1 MTMPRGAA
9 SRGVATYI
17 GVDADVPGVV
27 VDDGI
32 VPRSNA
38 PSRTSAPQGKR
49 ATGTPASKMVDDRV
63 VIRLARDGAVRARAR
78 TTTRAGATRG
88 ILSLAPVG
96 MRAGTPPTRVVV
108 VVHRARATTRSA
120 SRRVVARASTARAST
135 ARALASGLALAQQ
148 TLLALGARAIEDAVS
163 VAATPSAYAPSPY
176 AAEDGLAQLFVCAF
190 ILVVGGVGMKVSLE
204 GETEARE
211 TALADKVRAQTTAM
225 SGATSTTMEAVGG
238 EEDAGVVGAA
248 VMARGVVRVNDVLSE
263 EASAEMLRYVDE
275 TLRAN
280 DAGGKNLSMETFG
293 NVYCKKNRWDLK
305 LAYDAPV
312 RKALGEC
319 VKSMREVLRTTCGE
333 DAELVEL
340 AALVSDPGSTRQPV
354 HPDTAYRRDPSV
366 FTCFV
371 ALQDVERDMGP
382 TLFIPGTNNAQAHV
396 EFREGQERGGPVL
409 QRPYELGVISRGDA
423 TLFDSRTLHC
433 GTENESARRRVLF
446 YFSFQRS
453 ASENPN
459 AAISTIRT
467 ELRGKYTLADLL
479 A

>member
-1 MTMPRGAA
+1 MTMPLGVA

-17 GVDADVPGVV
+17 GVDDDVPGVE
-27 VDDGI
+27 GI

-49 ATGTPASKMVDDRV
+49 STGTPASKMMDERV
-63 VIRLARDGAVRARAR
+63 VIRLARDGAARARAR
-78 TTTRAGATRG
+78 TTTTTRAGATRG

-96 MRAGTPPTRVVV
+96 MRAGTPTTRVVV
-108 VVHRARATTRSA
+108 FHRARATTRSA
-120 SRRVVARASTARAST
+120 PRRVVARACTARACT

-148 TLLALGARAIEDAVS
+148 TLLALGARAIEDAVN

-225 SGATSTTMEAVGG
+225 SGATSTTMEAVRG
-238 EEDAGVVGAA
+238 EEDAGAVGAA

-479 A
+479 P

>member
-1 MTMPRGAA
+1 
-9 SRGVATYI
+9 
-17 GVDADVPGVV
+17 
-27 VDDGI
+27 
-32 VPRSNA
+32 
-38 PSRTSAPQGKR
+38 
-49 ATGTPASKMVDDRV
+49 
-63 VIRLARDGAVRARAR
+63 
-78 TTTRAGATRG
+78 
-88 ILSLAPVG
+88 
-96 MRAGTPPTRVVV
+96 MRAGTPSTRVAVA
-108 VVHRARATTRSA
+108 RARGATARSR
-120 SRRVVARASTARAST
+120 SRRVVARGIAARESTT
-135 ARALASGLALAQQ
+135 RALARGVVLAHQ
-148 TLLALGARAIEDAVS
+148 TLFALGAQDAVA
-163 VAATPSAYAPSPY
+163 VAATPAAYAPSPY
-176 AAEDGLAQLFVCAF
+176 AAEDGLAQLFVCVF
-190 ILVVGGVGMKVSLE
+190 VLVVGGVGMKVSLE

-211 TALADKVRAQTTAM
+211 AALADKVRAQTKAM
-225 SGATSTTMEAVGG
+225 SEATSTTMEAVGEEGG
-238 EEDAGVVGAA
+238 EVRGVVE
-248 VMARGVVRVNDVLSE
+248 ARGVVRVNDVLSE
-263 EASAEMLRYVDE
+263 EASAEMSRYVDE

-280 DAGGKNLSMETFG
+280 DAGTTRDLSMETFG

-312 RKALGEC
+312 RRALGEC
-319 VKSMREVLRTTCGE
+319 VRSMREVLTTTCGE

-396 EFREGQERGGPVL
+396 EFREGRERGGPVL

-453 ASENPN
+453 QSENPN

>member
-1 MTMPRGAA
+1 
-9 SRGVATYI
+9 
-17 GVDADVPGVV
+17 
-27 VDDGI
+27 
-32 VPRSNA
+32 
-38 PSRTSAPQGKR
+38 
-49 ATGTPASKMVDDRV
+49 
-63 VIRLARDGAVRARAR
+63 
-78 TTTRAGATRG
+78 
-88 ILSLAPVG
+88 
-96 MRAGTPPTRVVV
+96 MRAGTPSTRVAVAV
-108 VVHRARATTRSA
+108 ARARGATARSR
-120 SRRVVARASTARAST
+120 SRRVVARGVVARESTT
-135 ARALASGLALAQQ
+135 RALARGVVLAHQ
-148 TLLALGARAIEDAVS
+148 TLFALGAQDAVA
-163 VAATPSAYAPSPY
+163 VAATPAAYAPSPY
-176 AAEDGLAQLFVCAF
+176 AAEDGLAQLFVCVF
-190 ILVVGGVGMKVSLE
+190 VLVVGGVGMKVSLE

-211 TALADKVRAQTTAM
+211 AALADKVRAQTKAM
-225 SGATSTTMEAVGG
+225 SEATSTTMEAVGG
-238 EEDAGVVGAA
+238 EEEKVRGMVE
-248 VMARGVVRVNDVLSE
+248 ARGVVRVNDVLSE
-263 EASAEMLRYVDE
+263 EASAEMSRYVDE

-280 DAGGKNLSMETFG
+280 DAGTTRDLSMETFG

-312 RKALGEC
+312 QRALGEC
-319 VKSMREVLRTTCGE
+319 VRSMREVLTTTCGE

-396 EFREGQERGGPVL
+396 EFREGRERGGPVL

-453 ASENPN
+453 QSENPN

>member
-1 MTMPRGAA
+1 
-9 SRGVATYI
+9 
-17 GVDADVPGVV
+17 
-27 VDDGI
+27 
-32 VPRSNA
+32 
-38 PSRTSAPQGKR
+38 
-49 ATGTPASKMVDDRV
+49 
-63 VIRLARDGAVRARAR
+63 
-78 TTTRAGATRG
+78 
-88 ILSLAPVG
+88 
-96 MRAGTPPTRVVV
+96 MRAGTPSRRVAVAV
-108 VVHRARATTRSA
+108 ARARGATARSR
-120 SRRVVARASTARAST
+120 SRRVVARGVVARESTT
-135 ARALASGLALAQQ
+135 RALARGVVLAHQ
-148 TLLALGARAIEDAVS
+148 TLFALGAQDAVA
-163 VAATPSAYAPSPY
+163 VAATPAAYAPSPY
-176 AAEDGLAQLFVCAF
+176 AAEDGLAQLFVCVF
-190 ILVVGGVGMKVSLE
+190 VLVVGGVGMKVSLE

-211 TALADKVRAQTTAM
+211 AALADKVRAQTKAM
-225 SGATSTTMEAVGG
+225 SEATSTTMEAVG
-238 EEDAGVVGAA
+238 EEGGKARGA
-248 VMARGVVRVNDVLSE
+248 VEARGVVRVNDVLSE
-263 EASAEMLRYVDE
+263 EASAEMSRYVDE

-280 DAGGKNLSMETFG
+280 DAGTTRDLSMETFG

-312 RKALGEC
+312 RRALGEC
-319 VKSMREVLRTTCGE
+319 VRSMREVLTTTCGE

-396 EFREGQERGGPVL
+396 EFREGRERGGPVL

-453 ASENPN
+453 QSENPN

>member
-1 MTMPRGAA
+1 
-9 SRGVATYI
+9 
-17 GVDADVPGVV
+17 
-27 VDDGI
+27 
-32 VPRSNA
+32 
-38 PSRTSAPQGKR
+38 
-49 ATGTPASKMVDDRV
+49 
-63 VIRLARDGAVRARAR
+63 
-78 TTTRAGATRG
+78 
-88 ILSLAPVG
+88 
-96 MRAGTPPTRVVV
+96 MRAGTPSRRVAVAV
-108 VVHRARATTRSA
+108 ARARGATARSR
-120 SRRVVARASTARAST
+120 SRRVVARGVVARESTT
-135 ARALASGLALAQQ
+135 RALARGVVLAHQ
-148 TLLALGARAIEDAVS
+148 TLFALGAQDAVA
-163 VAATPSAYAPSPY
+163 VAATPAAYAPSPY
-176 AAEDGLAQLFVCAF
+176 AAEDGLAQLFVCVF
-190 ILVVGGVGMKVSLE
+190 VLVVGGGGMKVSLE

-211 TALADKVRAQTTAM
+211 AAPADKVRAQTKAM
-225 SGATSTTMEAVGG
+225 SEATSTTMEAVG
-238 EEDAGVVGAA
+238 EEGGKVRGA
-248 VMARGVVRVNDVLSE
+248 VEARGVVRVNDVLSE
-263 EASAEMLRYVDE
+263 EASAEMSRYVDE

-280 DAGGKNLSMETFG
+280 DAGTTRDLSMETFG

-312 RKALGEC
+312 RRALGEC
-319 VKSMREVLRTTCGE
+319 VRSMREVLTTTCGE

-396 EFREGQERGGPVL
+396 EFREGRERGGPVL

-453 ASENPN
+453 QSENPN

>member
-1 MTMPRGAA
+1 
-9 SRGVATYI
+9 
-17 GVDADVPGVV
+17 
-27 VDDGI
+27 
-32 VPRSNA
+32 
-38 PSRTSAPQGKR
+38 
-49 ATGTPASKMVDDRV
+49 
-63 VIRLARDGAVRARAR
+63 
-78 TTTRAGATRG
+78 
-88 ILSLAPVG
+88 
-96 MRAGTPPTRVVV
+96 MRAGTPSTRVAVAV
-108 VVHRARATTRSA
+108 ARARGATARSR
-120 SRRVVARASTARAST
+120 SRRVVARGVVARESTT
-135 ARALASGLALAQQ
+135 RALARGVVLAHQ
-148 TLLALGARAIEDAVS
+148 TLFALGAQDAVA
-163 VAATPSAYAPSPY
+163 VAATPAAYAPSPY
-176 AAEDGLAQLFVCAF
+176 AAEDGLAQLFVCVF
-190 ILVVGGVGMKVSLE
+190 VLVVGGVGMKVSLE

-211 TALADKVRAQTTAM
+211 AALADKVRAQTKAM
-225 SGATSTTMEAVGG
+225 SEATSTTMEAVGG
-238 EEDAGVVGAA
+238 EEEKVRGMVE
-248 VMARGVVRVNDVLSE
+248 ARGVVRVNDVLSE
-263 EASAEMLRYVDE
+263 EASAEMSRYVDE

-280 DAGGKNLSMETFG
+280 DAGTTRDLSMETFG

-305 LAYDAPV
+305 LAYDTPV
-312 RKALGEC
+312 QRALGEC
-319 VKSMREVLRTTCGE
+319 VRSMREVLTTTCGE

-396 EFREGQERGGPVL
+396 EFREGRERGGPVL

-453 ASENPN
+453 QSENPN

>member
-1 MTMPRGAA
+1 
-9 SRGVATYI
+9 
-17 GVDADVPGVV
+17 
-27 VDDGI
+27 
-32 VPRSNA
+32 
-38 PSRTSAPQGKR
+38 
-49 ATGTPASKMVDDRV
+49 
-63 VIRLARDGAVRARAR
+63 
-78 TTTRAGATRG
+78 
-88 ILSLAPVG
+88 
-96 MRAGTPPTRVVV
+96 MRAGTPSTRVAVAV
-108 VVHRARATTRSA
+108 ARARGATARSR
-120 SRRVVARASTARAST
+120 SRRVVARGVVARESTT
-135 ARALASGLALAQQ
+135 RALARGVVLAHQ
-148 TLLALGARAIEDAVS
+148 TLFALGAQDAVA
-163 VAATPSAYAPSPY
+163 VAATPAAYAPSPY
-176 AAEDGLAQLFVCAF
+176 AAEDGLAQLFVCVF
-190 ILVVGGVGMKVSLE
+190 VLVVGGVGMKVSLE

-211 TALADKVRAQTTAM
+211 AALADKVRAQTKAM
-225 SGATSTTMEAVGG
+225 SEATSTTMEAVGG
-238 EEDAGVVGAA
+238 EEEKVRGMVE
-248 VMARGVVRVNDVLSE
+248 ARGVVRVNDVLSE
-263 EASAEMLRYVDE
+263 EASAEMSRYVDE

-280 DAGGKNLSMETFG
+280 DAGTTRDLSMETFG

-312 RKALGEC
+312 RRALGEC
-319 VKSMREVLRTTCGE
+319 VRSMREVLTTTCGE

-396 EFREGQERGGPVL
+396 EFREGRERGGPVL

-453 ASENPN
+453 QSENPN

>member
-1 MTMPRGAA
+1 
-9 SRGVATYI
+9 
-17 GVDADVPGVV
+17 
-27 VDDGI
+27 
-32 VPRSNA
+32 
-38 PSRTSAPQGKR
+38 
-49 ATGTPASKMVDDRV
+49 
-63 VIRLARDGAVRARAR
+63 
-78 TTTRAGATRG
+78 
-88 ILSLAPVG
+88 
-96 MRAGTPPTRVVV
+96 MRAGTPSTRVAVAV
-108 VVHRARATTRSA
+108 ARARGATARSR
-120 SRRVVARASTARAST
+120 SRRVVARGVVARESTT
-135 ARALASGLALAQQ
+135 RALARGVVLAHQ
-148 TLLALGARAIEDAVS
+148 TLFALGAQDAVA
-163 VAATPSAYAPSPY
+163 VAATPAAYAPSPY
-176 AAEDGLAQLFVCAF
+176 AAEDGLAQLFVCVF
-190 ILVVGGVGMKVSLE
+190 VLVVGGVGMKVSLE

-211 TALADKVRAQTTAM
+211 AALADKVRAQTKAM
-225 SGATSTTMEAVGG
+225 SEATSTTMEAVGG
-238 EEDAGVVGAA
+238 EEGKVRGVVE
-248 VMARGVVRVNDVLSE
+248 ARGVVRVNDVLSE
-263 EASAEMLRYVDE
+263 EASAEMSRYVDE

-280 DAGGKNLSMETFG
+280 DAGTTRDLSMETFG

-305 LAYDAPV
+305 LAYDTPV
-312 RKALGEC
+312 QRALGEC
-319 VKSMREVLRTTCGE
+319 VRSMREVLTTTCGE

-396 EFREGQERGGPVL
+396 EFREGRERGGPVL

-453 ASENPN
+453 QSENPN

>member
-1 MTMPRGAA
+1 
-9 SRGVATYI
+9 
-17 GVDADVPGVV
+17 
-27 VDDGI
+27 
-32 VPRSNA
+32 
-38 PSRTSAPQGKR
+38 
-49 ATGTPASKMVDDRV
+49 
-63 VIRLARDGAVRARAR
+63 
-78 TTTRAGATRG
+78 
-88 ILSLAPVG
+88 
-96 MRAGTPPTRVVV
+96 MRAGTPSTRVAVAV
-108 VVHRARATTRSA
+108 ARARGATARSR
-120 SRRVVARASTARAST
+120 SRRVVARGVVARESTT
-135 ARALASGLALAQQ
+135 RALARGVVLAHQ
-148 TLLALGARAIEDAVS
+148 TLFALGAQDAVA
-163 VAATPSAYAPSPY
+163 VAATPAAYAPSPY
-176 AAEDGLAQLFVCAF
+176 AAEDGLAQLFVCVF
-190 ILVVGGVGMKVSLE
+190 VLVVGGVGMKVSLE

-211 TALADKVRAQTTAM
+211 AALADKVRAQTKAM
-225 SGATSTTMEAVGG
+225 SEATSTTMEAVGEEGG
-238 EEDAGVVGAA
+238 EARGA
-248 VMARGVVRVNDVLSE
+248 VEARGVVRVNDVLSE
-263 EASAEMLRYVDE
+263 EASAEMSRYVDE

-280 DAGGKNLSMETFG
+280 DAGTTRDLSMETFG

-312 RKALGEC
+312 RRALGEC
-319 VKSMREVLRTTCGE
+319 VRSMREVLTTMCGE

-396 EFREGQERGGPVL
+396 EFREGRERGGPVL

-453 ASENPN
+453 QSENPN

>member
-1 MTMPRGAA
+1 
-9 SRGVATYI
+9 
-17 GVDADVPGVV
+17 
-27 VDDGI
+27 
-32 VPRSNA
+32 
-38 PSRTSAPQGKR
+38 
-49 ATGTPASKMVDDRV
+49 
-63 VIRLARDGAVRARAR
+63 
-78 TTTRAGATRG
+78 
-88 ILSLAPVG
+88 
-96 MRAGTPPTRVVV
+96 MRAGTPSTRVAVAV
-108 VVHRARATTRSA
+108 ARARGATARSR
-120 SRRVVARASTARAST
+120 SRRVVARGVVARESTT
-135 ARALASGLALAQQ
+135 RALARGVVLAHQ
-148 TLLALGARAIEDAVS
+148 TLFALGAQDAVA
-163 VAATPSAYAPSPY
+163 VAATPAAYAPSPY
-176 AAEDGLAQLFVCAF
+176 AAEDGLAQLFVCVF
-190 ILVVGGVGMKVSLE
+190 VLVVGGVGMKVSLE

-211 TALADKVRAQTTAM
+211 AALADKVRAQTKAM
-225 SGATSTTMEAVGG
+225 SEATSTTMEAVGG
-238 EEDAGVVGAA
+238 EEEKVRGVVE
-248 VMARGVVRVNDVLSE
+248 ARGVVRVNDVLSE
-263 EASAEMLRYVDE
+263 EASAEMSRYVDE

-280 DAGGKNLSMETFG
+280 DAGTTRDLSMETFG

-312 RKALGEC
+312 RRALGEC
-319 VKSMREVLRTTCGE
+319 VRSMREVLTTTCGE

-396 EFREGQERGGPVL
+396 EFREGRERGGPVL

-453 ASENPN
+453 QSENPN

>member
-1 MTMPRGAA
+1 
-9 SRGVATYI
+9 
-17 GVDADVPGVV
+17 
-27 VDDGI
+27 
-32 VPRSNA
+32 
-38 PSRTSAPQGKR
+38 
-49 ATGTPASKMVDDRV
+49 
-63 VIRLARDGAVRARAR
+63 
-78 TTTRAGATRG
+78 
-88 ILSLAPVG
+88 
-96 MRAGTPPTRVVV
+96 MRAGTPSTRAAVAVA
-108 VVHRARATTRSA
+108 RARGATARSR
-120 SRRVVARASTARAST
+120 SRRVVARGVVARESTT
-135 ARALASGLALAQQ
+135 RALARGVVLAHQ
-148 TLLALGARAIEDAVS
+148 TLFALGAQDAVA
-163 VAATPSAYAPSPY
+163 VAATPAAYAPSPY
-176 AAEDGLAQLFVCAF
+176 AAEDGLAQLFVCVF
-190 ILVVGGVGMKVSLE
+190 VLVVGGVGMKVSLE

-211 TALADKVRAQTTAM
+211 AALADKVRAQTKAM
-225 SGATSTTMEAVGG
+225 SEATSTTMEAVGG
-238 EEDAGVVGAA
+238 EEEKVRGVVE
-248 VMARGVVRVNDVLSE
+248 ARGVVRVNDVLSE
-263 EASAEMLRYVDE
+263 EASAEMSRYVDE

-280 DAGGKNLSMETFG
+280 DAGTTRDLSMETFG

-312 RKALGEC
+312 RRALGEC
-319 VKSMREVLRTTCGE
+319 VRSMREVLTTTCGE

-396 EFREGQERGGPVL
+396 EFREGRERGGPVL

-453 ASENPN
+453 QSENPN